1 MSYKDPII
9 TALIGHFNAE
19 GPTSLKN
26 RYYYGDPLQ
35 VASES
40 ALPAV
45 FISKDTTSISGASLA
60 ETERSQKYVIN
71 VVYNLKRDFG
81 KAFNDISAANSI
93 YDLIE
98 GCNEDFTLKNT
109 CLAAILLK
117 HQQLDSQLWI
127 NLSDPLEMDYGTTI
141 EKRGQGIFTAEGI
154 LRLTVV
160 HHQVRPQ

>member
-1 MSYKDPII
+1 MSYKDPVI
-9 TALIGHFNAE
+9 TSLITVFNAE
-19 GPTSLKN
+19 GPAQFKN

-35 VASES
+35 VGES

-45 FISKDTTSISGASLA
+45 FISKDTTAISAASLA

-98 GCNEDFTLKNT
+98 GCIDDFTLKST
-109 CLAAILLK
+109 SLSAILMK
-117 HQQLDSQLWI
+117 HQQLDSMLWI
-127 NLSDPLEMDYGTTI
+127 NLDEPLELDYGTTI
-141 EKRGQGIFTAEGI
+141 NKRGEGVFTAEGV
-154 LRLTVV
+154 LKLTIV
-160 HHQVRPQ
+160 HHQIRPS